1 MTYTLQVR
9 SSEKFKDQ
17 NKCSAKYKQ
26 KHTIMQANT
35 HIYHKMQSHNLK
47 SQTGSKSCS
56 RWTKRHIKWQDVQHT
71 KHHWSTSR
79 TPIYSNTRKT
89 QNSITDQN
97 IMNTNLSKH
106 KKTTEQHHW
115 STTSWTPI
123 YPNTAKT
130 QNNITDQKQCKHQS
144 TDMQEK
150 TQNNITD
157 QLHHEHQFIQ
167 MQEKQGIASLI
178 DCIMNTNLS
187 WSTTSWTPIYSN
199 AGKTGN
205 SIVDWLHHEHQ
216 SFLINYIMNTN
227 LSKCRKNKE

>member
-1 MTYTLQVR
+1 MLSTNKNTPSCKQIRIYITKCNLTTSNHR
-9 SSEKFKDQ
+9 LEAKAAAGELRDILSGKMSS
-17 NKCSAKYKQ
+17 
-26 KHTIMQANT
+26 
-35 HIYHKMQSHNLK
+35 
-47 SQTGSKSCS
+47 
-56 RWTKRHIKWQDVQHT
+56 
-71 KHHWSTSR
+71 
-79 TPIYSNTRKT
+79 T
-89 QNSITDQN
+89 QSITDQHHEHQS
-97 IMNTNLSKH
+97 IQTQEKHRIASLIKTSWTPIYPNTH
-106 KKTTEQHHW
+106 KKTEQHHW